1 MDVSPFEFQGPVPP
15 ERFRG
20 REDLIADLTGRVT
33 ERRVTALLGPRRFGK
48 TSVLKRLAADL
59 TETATV
65 YVDLYGVQTM
75 ADVAGRLDRALVRS
89 DGPFATHAQSLAAT
103 VGIDLGL
110 VHVEFAKPRRDQ
122 PDAATRLTQLLD
134 VFVDTAARA
143 PALLIVDE
151 FSDIGR
157 VDNAA
162 ALLRTHLQ
170 HHYRDIGLL
179 FAGSHLSTMRQMFTD
194 REQPFYGQAD
204 IVIIGPLDA
213 ATLDAMV
220 REGFEATGRD
230 AGRVATHIH
239 QLAAGHPQR
248 SMLLADTVWRHTP
261 EGAVAD
267 DHWPAALAAA
277 RAQIDVF
284 MPAIHDELTVSEQ
297 RLLRLLAHSQ
307 PPYGAKAQQLG
318 LTPGSATNARKQLTR
333 RGHLRDDGTLVDPL
347 CADWFRRTL
356 PLA

>member
-1 MDVSPFEFQGPVPP
+1 MELSPFDFQGPVPP

-20 REDLIADLTGRVT
+20 RDDLIADLTGRVT

-48 TSVLKRLAADL
+48 TSVLQRLAADL

-75 ADVAGRLDRALVRS
+75 ADVAARLDRALAS
-89 DGPFATHAQSLAAT
+89 CDGPLATGASSIAAT
-103 VGIDLGL
+103 VGINLGL
-110 VHVEFAKPRRDQ
+110 VHAEFARPRRDQ
-122 PDAATRLTQLLD
+122 PDAATRLAQLLE
-134 VFVDTAARA
+134 VFLQAAARV

-170 HHYRDIGLL
+170 HHYRDVGLL

-204 IVIIGPLDA
+204 IVMIGPLDA
-213 ATLDAMV
+213 TALQTII
-220 REGFEATGRD
+220 REGFAATGRD
-230 AGRVATHIH
+230 AGNVASHIH
-239 QLAAGHPQR
+239 HLAAGHPQR

-261 EGAVAD
+261 ENALAD
-267 DHWPAALAAA
+267 DHWPAALRAA

-297 RLLRLLAHSQ
+297 RLLRLLAHGQ
-307 PPYGAKAQQLG
+307 PPYGAKAEQLG
-318 LTPGSATNARKQLTR
+318 LTPGSATNARKQLSL
-333 RGHLRDDGTLVDPL
+333 RGHLRDDRTFVDPL
-347 CADWFRRTL
+347 FADWFRRTL
-356 PLA
+356 PLG

>member
-20 REDLIADLTGRVT
+20 RDHLIADLTDRVT

-75 ADVAGRLDRALVRS
+75 ADVAARLDRALARS
-89 DGPFATHAQSLAAT
+89 VGPFANRAESIAAT
-103 VGIDLGL
+103 VGINLGL
-110 VHVEFAKPRRDQ
+110 VHAEFAKPRRDQ

-134 VFVDTAARA
+134 VFLETAARMS
-143 PALLIVDE
+143 ALLIVDE

-157 VDNAA
+157 ADNAA
-162 ALLRTHLQ
+162 ALLRTQLQ
-170 HHYRDIGLL
+170 HHYRDVGLL

-213 ATLDAMV
+213 AAV
-220 REGFEATGRD
+220 HAIIREGFEATGRD
-230 AGRVATHIH
+230 AGSVATHIH
-239 QLAAGHPQR
+239 HLAAGHPQR
-248 SMLLADTVWRHTP
+248 SMLLADTAWRHTP
-261 EGAVAD
+261 KNALAD

-297 RLLRLLAHSQ
+297 RLLRLLAHAQ
-307 PPYGAKAQQLG
+307 PPYGAKAEQLG
-318 LTPGSATNARKQLTR
+318 LTPGSATNARKQLTE

-347 CADWFRRTL
+347 FADWFRRTL

>member
-15 ERFRG
+15 DRFRG
-20 REDLIADLTGRVT
+20 RDELIADLTGRVT

-75 ADVAGRLDRALVRS
+75 ADVAARLDRALARS
-89 DGPFATHAQSLAAT
+89 HGPFTTRAEAIAGT
-103 VGIDLGL
+103 VGISLGL
-110 VHVEFAKPRRDQ
+110 VHAEFAKPRRDQ

-134 VFVDTAARA
+134 VFLETAARV
-143 PALLIVDE
+143 PALLVIDE

-162 ALLRTHLQ
+162 ALLRTQLQ
-170 HHYRDIGLL
+170 HHYRDVGLL

-204 IVIIGPLDA
+204 IVVIGPLAA
-213 ATLDAMV
+213 ATLHAIIHD
-220 REGFEATGRD
+220 GFATTGRD
-230 AGRVATHIH
+230 AGSVVSHIH
-239 QLAAGHPQR
+239 HLAAGHPQR
-248 SMLLADTVWRHTP
+248 SMFLADAAWRHTP
-261 EGAVAD
+261 RGVTAD
-267 DHWPAALAAA
+267 DHWPEALAAA

-297 RLLRLLAHSQ
+297 RLLRVLAHGQ
-307 PPYGAKAQQLG
+307 PPYGAKAEQLG
-318 LTPGSATNARKQLTR
+318 LTPGSATNARKQLTH
-333 RGHLRDDGTLVDPL
+333 RGHLNDDGSLVDPL
-347 CADWFRRTL
+347 FADWFRRTL